1 MKQIYYINQNAIM
14 KLMNLAGIKE
24 KIKKGI
30 NTGTDRVLSAK
41 LKDELGLNQPS
52 MATLQNLSQDSDLDA
67 NLNSF
72 FTPVNSTF
80 LSSRDYKNIQ
90 NWALMFIIGVSV
102 ILFILF
108 FSLILPH
115 KNYSNAQFGSQVIV
129 KGKNINNRDKIA
141 TTTTNSDSRQT
152 NEELSVENIIL
163 ASAPTQQLVQRS
175 PLLKS
180 NSVTLMEYKIRSG
193 DTIEKV
199 AHRFYGSSSYNNIQ
213 KIKMAN
219 HINNARLLQIGQKV
233 IIPM

>member
-1 MKQIYYINQNAIM
+1 
-14 KLMNLAGIKE
+14 MNLAGIKE

-41 LKDELGLNQPS
+41 LKDELGLNRPS
-52 MATLQNLSQDSDLDA
+52 MATLQNLSQDSDLEA

-102 ILFILF
+102 VLFILF

-115 KNYSNAQFGSQVIV
+115 KNYSNTQFGSQVIV
-129 KGKNINNRDKIA
+129 KGKNINNQDKIA
-141 TTTTNSDSRQT
+141 TGTADTIPDKA

-163 ASAPTQQLVQRS
+163 ASAPTQELVKRS
-175 PLLKS
+175 PLLSS

-199 AHRFYGSSSYNNIQ
+199 ASKFYGSSSYNNIQ

-219 HINNARLLQIGQKV
+219 HISNARLLQIGQTV
-233 IIPM
+233 IVPM

>member
-1 MKQIYYINQNAIM
+1 
-14 KLMNLAGIKE
+14 MNLAGIKE

-41 LKDELGLNQPS
+41 LKDELGLNRPS
-52 MATLQNLSQDSDLDA
+52 MEALKNLSQHSDLDT

-102 ILFILF
+102 VLFILF

-129 KGKNINNRDKIA
+129 KGKSINTKDKIA
-141 TTTTNSDSRQT
+141 TDIIDSIPEET

-163 ASAPTQQLVQRS
+163 ATAPTQELVKRS

-193 DTIEKV
+193 DTIERV
-199 AHRFYGSSSYNNIQ
+199 ASKFYGSSSYDNIQ

-219 HINNARLLQIGQKV
+219 HINNARLLQIGQTV